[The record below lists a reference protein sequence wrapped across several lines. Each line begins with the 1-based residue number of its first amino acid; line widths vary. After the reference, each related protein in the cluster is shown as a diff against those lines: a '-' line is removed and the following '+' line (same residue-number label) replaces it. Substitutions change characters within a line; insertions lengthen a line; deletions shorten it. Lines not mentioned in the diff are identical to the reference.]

1 MPKRKRSTTETPAT
15 PKKTAT
21 PKNPRPTEPSAVS
34 VNDTYDQMP
43 DTIEDPASV
52 FKMGML
58 EMKRIAINNKLAVV
72 VQEHERRVAAA
83 VAEQKRAIQEVKAEL
98 HEAERQY
105 IEQKQAIEKQ
115 YGIALRAYT
124 YNDETGVLTKNA
136 LVVEELKKERALKAQ
151 QAPTS
156 SGQPETIH

>member
-1 MPKRKRSTTETPAT
+1 M
-15 PKKTAT
+15 
-21 PKNPRPTEPSAVS
+21 S
-34 VNDTYDQMP
+34 VNGMYDQMP
-43 DTIEDPASV
+43 DKIEDPASV
-52 FKMGML
+52 FRMGML

-83 VAEQKRAIQEVKAEL
+83 VAEQKRSIQEVKAEL
-98 HEAERQY
+98 QDAERQY

-136 LVVEELKKERALKAQ
+136 LLVEEIKKEQALKAQ
-151 QAPTS
+151 QASTP
-156 SGQPETIH
+156 SGQSETIH